1 MNHGTYIRVSSK
13 DETVK
18 TTWNSSNITIP
29 SLNEVFYP
37 FGIQIT
43 YFIFWEKKEEVYS
56 CRVGGNHMGAY
67 NSETPFII
75 HVKFVKCP
83 VLGRL

>member
-1 MNHGTYIRVSSK
+1 MNHGTYIKVSSK

-43 YFIFWEKKEEVYS
+43 CFLGKERRS
-56 CRVGGNHMGAY
+56 
-67 NSETPFII
+67 
-75 HVKFVKCP
+75 
-83 VLGRL
+83 L

>member
-13 DETVK
+13 D
-18 TTWNSSNITIP
+18 
-29 SLNEVFYP
+29 
-37 FGIQIT
+37 GIQIT

-56 CRVGGNHMGAY
+56 CRVAGNHMGAY

-75 HVKFVKCP
+75 HVKFVICP